1 METIT
6 NVASNVVTTA
16 SKAIWGEQ
24 KPAAAMD
31 NETAGQE
38 PVNGVQGK
46 GTPEE
51 PFDQGN
57 ARKSTLVSCSSVT

>member
-1 METIT
+1 METI
-6 NVASNVVTTA
+6 NSVVNTA

-24 KPAAAMD
+24 NPPTVG

-38 PVNGVQGK
+38 PASGIQGE
-46 GTPEE
+46 GTASR

-57 ARKSTLVSCSSVT
+57 ARKSDRTLQICTLSS

>member
-1 METIT
+1 METI
-6 NVASNVVTTA
+6 NNVVTTA

-24 KPAAAMD
+24 NPPTTA

-38 PVNGVQGK
+38 PISGMQGK
-46 GTPEE
+46 GSIDQ

-57 ARKSTLVSCSSVT
+57 ARKQPP